1 MNFLTATKNIIVDFA
16 REEEGAQVVEYAL
29 IIALVSIALA
39 IGLATIAG
47 SAPFD
52 ALKTRITNCLSGSAN
67 CTA

>member
-39 IGLATIAG
+39 VGLATIAG
-47 SAPFD
+47 DAPF
-52 ALKTRITNCLSGSAN
+52 ATLKTRITACLSGGAG